1 MRARCPPAAAQ
12 DAALHE
18 NLSPRVPLIN
28 GLLPGRDDAPRRI
41 IQQPFDLQK
50 LTPPIMHVYCC
61 VHLQV
66 QTPVS

>member
-1 MRARCPPAAAQ
+1 VT
-12 DAALHE
+12 LF
-18 NLSPRVPLIN
+18 N